1 MNTRIVQ
8 VTADNI
14 KDYPQAICFINPKH
28 PQFHHKMDWL
38 NEQFKNGLIIKL
50 LFIEDVKR
58 PVGFIEY
65 VPGEFCWR
73 AVDAK
78 EYMFIHCLYTN
89 GKKFQHQGLGHLL
102 LNEVENDAKDKM
114 GIAAVTSD
122 AAFMAT
128 RELFLKHGYNV
139 IAESGKEQL
148 VVKQFKNGPSPFFT
162 ADPQSRNHE
171 GLVILYS
178 KQCPWIARFID
189 EIQPVLVEKGLDS
202 TIIEIKTYKQAQQ
215 TPSVYGAFNLIYN
228 GKILADRYIS
238 TTRFKNI
245 IEKEIS

>member
-1 MNTRIVQ
+1 LNTRIVQ